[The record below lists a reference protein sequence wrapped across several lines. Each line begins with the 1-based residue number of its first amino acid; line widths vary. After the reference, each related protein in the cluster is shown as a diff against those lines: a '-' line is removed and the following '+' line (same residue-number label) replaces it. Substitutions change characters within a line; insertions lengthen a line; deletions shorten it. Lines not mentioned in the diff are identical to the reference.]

1 MHTPSCILYHA
12 VVQGMPLTELKVDS
26 SSTSAQ
32 TTGVCMEIWSEPF
45 SCQVAS
51 VLHSAPCHS
60 LQRPRIRYR
69 HWLCEAQHT
78 CVNVRVL
85 CACVHVRMCT
95 CAYVY
100 MCACVHVPVCTCVH
114 VYLLMWYTAQCAG
127 VCDGFVLV
135 RTDLLLSTSCV
146 CVCVC
151 LSVSNVLS
159 LLLEWVAKE
168 FHYREVTMVFV
179 FTCVH
184 WISQFQCLSFHRS
197 SSLRYQSWQGGASYP
212 CFEAVSTELPSFSC
226 LRQLRALFSHIP
238 WQPSFLPS
246 HNIVEAH
253 CYVVTTGK

>member
-1 MHTPSCILYHA
+1 MHTVSCILHHAYCIMHTVSCILHHAYCIMHTPSCILHHA
-12 VVQGMPLTELKVDS
+12 VVQGMPLTELNVDS

-60 LQRPRIRYR
+60 LQRPRTRYR
-69 HWLCEAQHT
+69 HWLCEPQHT

-95 CAYVY
+95 CVHVYMCPCVHVY
-100 MCACVHVPVCTCVH
+100 MCACVHVCMCTCVHVPVCTCVHVPVCTCVH

-159 LLLEWVAKE
+159 LLLE
-168 FHYREVTMVFV
+168 
-179 FTCVH
+179 
-184 WISQFQCLSFHRS
+184 
-197 SSLRYQSWQGGASYP
+197 
-212 CFEAVSTELPSFSC
+212 
-226 LRQLRALFSHIP
+226 
-238 WQPSFLPS
+238 
-246 HNIVEAH
+246 
-253 CYVVTTGK
+253 